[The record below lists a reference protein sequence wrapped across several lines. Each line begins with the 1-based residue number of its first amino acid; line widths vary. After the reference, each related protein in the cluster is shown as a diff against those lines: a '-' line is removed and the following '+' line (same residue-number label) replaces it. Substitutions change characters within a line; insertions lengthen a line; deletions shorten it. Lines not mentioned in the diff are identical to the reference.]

1 MDGRWST
8 GATPCAI
15 AQSRTILAM
24 ATSLVGMLRPNRG
37 RFAHAAMPIGGRAV
51 TGPA

>member
-1 MDGRWST
+1 MDGRAST

-15 AQSRTILAM
+15 AQSRAM
-24 ATSLVGMLRPNRG
+24 RAMETSLVGILRPNSG